1 MHSGTTI
8 FCLHCGHENPAHNHF
23 CGMCGAELVRARSA
37 ESLGDAY
44 GEGEPSAQAEP
55 PIYQPAAEYPQPSFG
70 HRYADDEAPSHW
82 KLYLF
87 AAMIAVAGFVI
98 AYQWGKPN
106 FDTSKILAVLQRPEK
121 KSVPA
126 GEEAAPAAAQTPP
139 SQAGAVKPDAATG
152 AGAPQANPGGGT
164 ANSQPAAGTDL
175 SAPSQRATPGRA
187 PDQNSAAT
195 LPIPEEKSREDAAK
209 TAGNSGQARAG
220 DAAERG
226 LSEQDI
232 PTGQVPPA
240 PANQQPA
247 PRSTKTNAAPA
258 ENTDAEEND
267 DEEARVSPP
276 PAVEPR
282 SPSRPTRSAPAGA
295 RESAE
300 PLPDRQQQAAS
311 DLLVD
316 TAQNYLY
323 GRGVPRDCDR
333 ALSYLRRA
341 ADTSARAKTQLG
353 AMYATGQCVPQDR
366 PTAYHW
372 MALAF
377 RSDPRNSYLEHDLQ
391 MLWSQMTADEKQ
403 RALRMTR

>member
-1 MHSGTTI
+1 MHSGATI
-8 FCLHCGHENPAHNHF
+8 FCLRCGNENPAQNRF
-23 CGMCGAELVRARSA
+23 CGMCGGELVRPRSA

-44 GEGEPSAQAEP
+44 GDADPT
-55 PIYQPAAEYPQPSFG
+55 QPAAPPYYEPAREYPQPSFG
-70 HRYADDEAPSHW
+70 YRYADEESHGHW

-87 AAMIAVAGFVI
+87 AAMVAIAGFIV

-121 KSVPA
+121 KSPAAGEGAAQPAATEAGAAKPETPA
-126 GEEAAPAAAQTPP
+126 GAPPASAPAASPGQPSAGTAPENPHITPPDQNAAPSAGAGADNSKNAGEREAAP
-139 SQAGAVKPDAATG
+139 
-152 AGAPQANPGGGT
+152 GT
-164 ANSQPAAGTDL
+164 KGT
-175 SAPSQRATPGRA
+175 
-187 PDQNSAAT
+187 
-195 LPIPEEKSREDAAK
+195 
-209 TAGNSGQARAG
+209 
-220 DAAERG
+220 ERG

-232 PTGQVPPA
+232 PAGQTGNGSQQPPA
-240 PANQQPA
+240 AA
-247 PRSTKTNAAPA
+247 PTANAAPA
-258 ENTDAEEND
+258 EDTNSDETSG
-267 DEEARVSPP
+267 EEARVSPP
-276 PAVEPR
+276 PAAQPR
-282 SPSRPTRSAPAGA
+282 RSASASRKTAPADEAG
-295 RESAE
+295 SAE
-300 PLPDRQQQAAS
+300 PQPHDRQQVAAN

-377 RSDPRNSYLEHDLQ
+377 RSDPRNSYLERDLQ